1 MRLTKFEKEL
11 KESIRKGDFEIVK
24 LSKKERATYREA
36 ARAALAKDKTITIR
50 INGADLKTL
59 QAIALESGK
68 KYQTYLGD
76 LIHEHVAKRKKAA

>member
-24 LSKKERATYREA
+24 LSKKDRNVYREA
-36 ARAALAKDKTITIR
+36 ARAALAKDKIITIR
-50 INGADLKTL
+50 INGKDLKAL

-76 LIHEHVAKRKKAA
+76 LIHEHISKRKKAA